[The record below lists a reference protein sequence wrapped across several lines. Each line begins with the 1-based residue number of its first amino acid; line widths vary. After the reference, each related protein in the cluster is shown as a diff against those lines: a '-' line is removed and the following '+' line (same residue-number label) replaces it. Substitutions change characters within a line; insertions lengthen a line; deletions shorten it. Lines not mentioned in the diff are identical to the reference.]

1 MTEKAIGIQWFDN
14 HCHLGEDAE
23 AIIERAHLA
32 GVTKMIT
39 VGTDLAESKA
49 AIQIAENFEN
59 VWATA
64 GIHPHEAIHGTHGL
78 KELLDSPQVVAVG
91 EAGLDFY
98 YDHSPRNEQKEVFKQ
113 QIELANKKSMPL
125 VIHTREAWE
134 ETFSLLD
141 TEGTPEH
148 TVFHCFTG
156 GPAELKSCLSRD
168 ASVSF
173 SGIATFSTALEV
185 RAAIEECP
193 LEKLLLETDSPY
205 LTPVPLRGQI
215 NEPANI
221 VHTGRHIAEIKSLT
235 EEEVAIVT
243 TQNAEKFYRL
253 SETN

>member
-64 GIHPHEAIHGTHGL
+64 GIHPHEAIHVTHGL

-156 GPAELKSCLSRD
+156 GPTELKS
-168 ASVSF
+168 
-173 SGIATFSTALEV
+173 
-185 RAAIEECP
+185 
-193 LEKLLLETDSPY
+193 
-205 LTPVPLRGQI
+205 
-215 NEPANI
+215 
-221 VHTGRHIAEIKSLT
+221 
-235 EEEVAIVT
+235 
-243 TQNAEKFYRL
+243 
-253 SETN
+253 